1 MKGSKVRLSVIL
13 AALLIA
19 GMASETVAMPP
30 HWHKPCMQAW
40 KDYKKKPR
48 HKAFAMSPVRTAMMV
63 YCGTAWRAGSKA
75 QAEKEAMRYC
85 ASKSK
90 STVCYVTDSE

>member
-1 MKGSKVRLSVIL
+1 MRELGYILVFIL
-13 AALLIA
+13 AITTA
-19 GMASETVAMPP
+19 TQTFAMPP

-40 KDYKKKPR
+40 KDYKTKPH
-48 HKAFAMSPVRTAMMV
+48 HKAFAMSPVRTAMIV
-63 YCGTAWRAGSKA
+63 YCGVAWSAASKA

-90 STVCYVTDSE
+90 STICYVTDSE